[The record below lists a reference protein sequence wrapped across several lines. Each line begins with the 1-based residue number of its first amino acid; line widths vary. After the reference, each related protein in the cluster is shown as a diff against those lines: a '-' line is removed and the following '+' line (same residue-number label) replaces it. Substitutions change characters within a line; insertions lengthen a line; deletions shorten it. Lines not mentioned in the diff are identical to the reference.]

1 MVCPMPNWAGSSF
14 QAQPFVG
21 VRTFMQ
27 PAKAKNA
34 VLAST
39 FLNDEVMTTEFTDGM
54 FAVDPRPPA
63 WIESYD
69 KAASDPYIKAFG
81 DYGKRANRFLP
92 SSR

>member
-1 MVCPMPNWAGSSF
+1 
-14 QAQPFVG
+14 
-21 VRTFMQ
+21 
-27 PAKAKNA
+27 
-34 VLAST
+34 
-39 FLNDEVMTTEFTDGM
+39 VMTTEFMDGM